1 MVVCKTFKEYHS
13 NQRKLRRFY
22 LEEQAVRAALTITSR
37 PNPVNR
43 ESPGLLGIAK
53 HGKSQSKKTGQKKT
67 KAKPNRKAE
76 TKRLTTTGQLPSHKN
91 QRKPL

>member
-1 MVVCKTFKEYHS
+1 MVACKTFKEYHS

-43 ESPGLLGIAK
+43 ESTGLLGIAK
-53 HGKSQSKKTGQKKT
+53 HGKSQSKKTGQKKQKLSPT
-67 KAKPNRKAE
+67 ERQKRK
-76 TKRLTTTGQLPSHKN
+76 G
-91 QRKPL
+91 